1 RRPIKREVDW
11 QSAEARSAIR
21 DYLKDSS
28 IKSEHRV
35 ALEDILKF
43 AAQLSTLDDQERRL
57 TREQRELEKSTR
69 ETRLSLEAIEKNQ
82 QATALRRELT
92 QRLAEGT
99 RRLEEITRDLVEL
112 QLRRTEQEV
121 RLKEAR
127 QGLTIE
133 PHDVGTKQK

>member
-1 RRPIKREVDW
+1 EELSSENAALIPVDVPAHGKASLMVEERRPIKREVDW

-21 DYLKDSS
+21 DYLKGTSVKADQ
-28 IKSEHRV
+28 RA
-35 ALEDILKF
+35 ALEEILKF

-69 ETRLSLEAIEKNQ
+69 ETRLSLEAIERNQ

-92 QRLAEGT
+92 QRLADGT

-112 QLRRTEQEV
+112 QL
-121 RLKEAR
+121 
-127 QGLTIE
+127 
-133 PHDVGTKQK
+133 